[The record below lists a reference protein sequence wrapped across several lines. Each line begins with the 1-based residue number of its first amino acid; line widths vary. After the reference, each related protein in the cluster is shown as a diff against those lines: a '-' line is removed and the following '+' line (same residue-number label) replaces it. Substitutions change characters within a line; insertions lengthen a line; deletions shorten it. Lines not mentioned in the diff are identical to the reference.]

1 MAQKGY
7 TSRSSEVSYSIGLSA
22 TTEKKNSWRQGSEIW
37 IAHEEWMLTLTQITE
52 HI

>member
-22 TTEKKNSWRQGSEIW
+22 TTEKKTAGDKVLKYELLTKSECW
-37 IAHEEWMLTLTQITE
+37 L
-52 HI
+52 